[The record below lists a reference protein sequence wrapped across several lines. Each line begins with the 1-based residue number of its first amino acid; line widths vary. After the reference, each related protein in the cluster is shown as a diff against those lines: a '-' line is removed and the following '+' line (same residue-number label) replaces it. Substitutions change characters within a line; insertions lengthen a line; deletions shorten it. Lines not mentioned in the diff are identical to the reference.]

1 MALTYDKLNETQK
14 KNAALINAALT
25 KYGITNPYF
34 RAGIL
39 AVVAKESAF
48 TPINESFRYT
58 IPRLREVFS
67 TERLQ
72 NKSNN
77 ELIKLLKVQPAN
89 AGYGLKS
96 ADQGRVTDGV
106 ALFNLVYGGTW
117 GARNL
122 GNTQAGDGYKYRGRG
137 FNQNTGRGNYAMLSK
152 KMGIDLISNP
162 DKMNDPAIAAE
173 ALAIYFANG
182 LAVGKNIIRETY
194 GVSDQSKIDTLRKGN
209 DIAYHINAG
218 IGKKNIAKDTTG
230 GYQQTLDSMTSYFK
244 SLGELT
250 LTETQKKMGFG
261 LVGLLALAGG
271 VYYYLKKKKKI

>member
-1 MALTYDKLNETQK
+1 MADALTYDKLNETQR

-48 TPINESFRYT
+48 MPIAESYRYT

-77 ELIKLLKVQPAN
+77 DLIKLLKVQPPN
-89 AGYGLKS
+89 AGYGLEPK
-96 ADQGRVTDGV
+96 DRGRVTDGV

-137 FNQNTGRGNYAMLSK
+137 FNQNTGRGNYAMLTKRS
-152 KMGIDLISNP
+152 GIDLVSNP
-162 DKMNDPAIAAE
+162 DKMNDPAVAAE
-173 ALAIYFANG
+173 ALAIYFSNG
-182 LAVGKNIIRETY
+182 FASGKKTILQKY
-194 GVSDQSKIDTLRKGN
+194 GVNDQSKIDTLRKGT
-209 DIAYHINAG
+209 DIAYNINAG
-218 IGKKNIAKDTTG
+218 IRNNPAADTTG
-230 GYQQTLDSMTSYFK
+230 GYKQSLDSMSSYLK
-244 SLGELT
+244 ALGD

-261 LVGLLALAGG
+261 LLGLLAIGG
-271 VYYYLKKKKKI
+271 GIYYYLKKKKKI